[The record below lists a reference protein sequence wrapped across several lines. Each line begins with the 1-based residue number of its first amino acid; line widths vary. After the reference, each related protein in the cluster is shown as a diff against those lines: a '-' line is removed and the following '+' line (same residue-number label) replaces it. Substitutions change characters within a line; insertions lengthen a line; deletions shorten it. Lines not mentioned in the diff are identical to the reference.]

1 MRTPQGNFVL
11 VAALVNEL
19 GRTVYS
25 NKRMSQSGKNVLLK
39 TGGTA
44 PAGFEKTG
52 GTAPAGPGPPPLL
65 TAANSGQ
72 TVGKVGRR
80 RSLARREAQRLGDV
94 GVILFRLGRL

>member
-1 MRTPQGNFVL
+1 METGIWMRTPQGNFVL

-52 GTAPAGPGPPPLL
+52 GTAPAAL
-65 TAANSGQ
+65 TD
-72 TVGKVGRR
+72 GR
-80 RSLARREAQRLGDV
+80 E
-94 GVILFRLGRL
+94 

>member
-1 MRTPQGNFVL
+1 METGIWMRTPQGNFVL

-25 NKRMSQSGKNVLLK
+25 NKRMSQSGKNVLL
-39 TGGTA
+39 
-44 PAGFEKTG
+44 KTG